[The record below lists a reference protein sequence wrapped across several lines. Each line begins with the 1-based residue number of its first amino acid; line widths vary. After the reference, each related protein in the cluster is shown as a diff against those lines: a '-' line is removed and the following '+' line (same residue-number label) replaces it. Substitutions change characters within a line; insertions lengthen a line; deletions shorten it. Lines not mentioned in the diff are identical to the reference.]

1 MICNYLTEFLI
12 INYHTKYLQE
22 NHPVEYYALTSAWS
36 AFHPQNDWSPSTKAA
51 KLD

>member
-12 INYHTKYLQE
+12 INCHTKYLQE
-22 NHPVEYYALTSAWS
+22 NHPESYALTSAWS
-36 AFHPQNDWSPSTKAA
+36 AFHQQNDLSQSTKAA